1 MLSASLVS
9 ITLHLKTTEM
19 SKKLLLALLFLPFSA
34 MALADPGD
42 TTIVQTFTFEAQL
55 AQPGDYKSPGRQ
67 WFEFPEDDGTTYQ
80 KILMYHTLKCFD
92 GGLTAGNLGFPC
104 GEWDY
109 LTYNYLFD
117 HTGELDSTLQTHP
130 LYLLNQQG
138 FESTSLSLDPAFN
151 ITRYT
156 YPNID
161 DWSGTDLT
169 TSTADTPDDILH
181 TAINSTLPRSR
192 AQFVYPAEDLQNA
205 GLQAGAIGQMAF
217 FVASEAGQG
226 GLLRIRLASAET
238 NLNNWFDGSFA
249 AVFAGEFAP
258 LEDSWFEAQF
268 HTPWEWDGTSDVLV
282 EFLYNADEGGVPTA
296 LATSSGIGRVIASGE
311 DDRYI
316 SFSGPSYVDVP
327 AEAFAD
333 LEDEVTIAL
342 WVYGDPGVQP
352 ANQYIFEGRNAQNQ
366 RVLNSHLPWGNSRV
380 YWDAGQNGGYDRI
393 DKQASAANYAGQ
405 WNHWAF
411 TKNAVSGEMFIYLNG
426 ELWHSGTGLHRTM
439 EGITRFV
446 IGAAANYTG
455 YYDGRVDDFTVWRKA
470 LDQETI
476 AAYMLAEIDE
486 NHPEY
491 AQLVLNYTFNED
503 EGSLV
508 IDQSGNNYHGAVI
521 GLAGRMRHNAAE
533 RFLRGV
539 TLAQRPIAQFT
550 TGVFDITTS
559 ETTLD
564 EPVLATPSALVSYV
578 VDGYNIAVDEI
589 SYRWEA
595 NQTYGVYDE
604 AGNFIASYDG
614 NAQSF
619 ETVVNDELNWF
630 GAPFEVVDRYEIGRF
645 ITPYGIGLTLGD
657 DGWTWV
663 FDVTDYAPLL
673 KGMVELEAGNWQE
686 LLDLKFVFIEGT
698 PPREVK
704 RVDAF
709 WKGQYNLNNF
719 NDVVAE
725 RTFEPEPGEE
735 TFRLKT
741 RASGHGFGQGNNC
754 GEFCFNMHSVQVNGT
769 PHWSWQIIEEC
780 SDNPLYP
787 QGGTWIY
794 DRAGWCPGAKVT
806 TQDFELTPLVS
817 PNEPFSVKYEI
828 TTDPFGNYR
837 MEGQV
842 VAYGPYNFEHDVEL
856 DEILA
861 PSNWKIHSRV
871 NPICN
876 KPRIRIRNNGS
887 APLTTCTITFGIE
900 GELETQQWSGNLAFG
915 ETEEVEL
922 SYTNPNF
929 WIGDEGEGNLLF
941 TVSVGEPNGQT
952 DQNPFNN
959 TGTSPFQ
966 RPPVYSYN
974 DLNDNRLIVWV
985 NTNNVP
991 WENSVSIENMNGSEV
1006 WGRNYSQANTQHR
1019 DTIQLND
1026 GCYRF
1031 HLRDTGQDGL
1041 SFFAN
1046 NSGSGAA
1053 RLRRVGGPNFIQ
1065 FNPNFGM
1072 EIQHYFYFRT
1082 NLVGID
1088 EHASRRQ
1095 PELTVYPNP
1104 GSLSLTLQVSGA
1116 GSGAQWQMF
1125 DLTGRM
1131 VKEGRMNGVRTAD
1144 RVDMLI
1150 DTAELPSGLYT
1161 ITVFEPDYRRS
1172 VRWIKTE

>member
-1 MLSASLVS
+1 MPKNQLL
-9 ITLHLKTTEM
+9 T
-19 SKKLLLALLFLPFSA
+19 LLLLPFFGV
-34 MALADPGD
+34 ALADPGD

-67 WFEFPEDDGTTYQ
+67 WFEFPDDGTSYQ
-80 KILMYHTLKCFD
+80 KILMYHTLKCFE

-117 HTGELDSTLQTHP
+117 HTGELDSTLQNHP

-138 FESTSLSLDPAFN
+138 FETATLSQDPAFN
-151 ITRYT
+151 VIRYLYPEVTNWTGSNLNSSIT
-156 YPNID
+156 PEQE
-161 DWSGTDLT
+161 S
-169 TSTADTPDDILH
+169 ILH
-181 TAINSTLPRSR
+181 TAINTTLPRSR
-192 AQFVYPAEDLQNA
+192 SQFVYGADELLNA

-217 FVASEAGQG
+217 YVASEAGQDA
-226 GLLRIRLASAET
+226 GLLRIRLATAQTE
-238 NLNNWFDGSFA
+238 LDDWFSGDFTE
-249 AVFAGEFAP
+249 VFAGEFTP
-258 LEDSWFEAQF
+258 IEDTWFETQF
-268 HTPWEWDGTSDVLV
+268 HTPWEWDGTSDVVV
-282 EFLYNADEGGVPTA
+282 EFLYNSPQGGVPTA
-296 LATSSGIGRVIASGE
+296 LATSTGPGRILASNE

-316 SFSGPSYVDVP
+316 EFNGPSYIDVP

-333 LEDEVTIAL
+333 LQDEVTLAM

-352 ANQYIFEGRNAQNQ
+352 ANQYTFEGRNAQNQ
-366 RVLNSHLPWGNSRV
+366 RVLNTHLPWGNGRV
-380 YWDAGQNGGYDRI
+380 YWDAGHSGGYDRI
-393 DKQASAANYAGQ
+393 DKQAAVANYAGQ

-411 TKNAVSGEMFIYLNG
+411 TKNATSGEMHIYLNG
-426 ELWHSGTGLHRTM
+426 ELWHSGTGLTRTM
-439 EGITRFV
+439 EGITRFI
-446 IGAAANYTG
+446 IGASAALTG
-455 YYDGRVDDFTVWRKA
+455 HYDGRVDDFAIWNKA
-470 LDQETI
+470 LDQQTI
-476 AAYMLAEIDE
+476 ADYMLAEIDE
-486 NHPEY
+486 SHPEY
-491 AQLVLNYTFNED
+491 EQLVLYYTFNEE

-508 IDQSGNNYHGAVI
+508 TDHSANGFHGTVV
-521 GLAGRMRHNAAE
+521 GLAGRMRYNSSD

-539 TLAQRPIAQFT
+539 TINQRPIAQFT
-550 TGVFDITTS
+550 TGTFDVTT
-559 ETTLD
+559 TDGAFD
-564 EPVLATPSALVSYV
+564 ELYLATPSSLVTYA
-578 VDGYNIAVDEI
+578 VDGYNLTVAEV
-589 SYRWEA
+589 SYQWSA
-595 NQTYGVYDE
+595 DQTYAVYDE
-604 AGNFIASYDG
+604 EGNVLEEYSG
-614 NAQSF
+614 NELSF

-630 GAPFEVVDRYEIGRF
+630 AAPFEVVDRYEIGRY
-645 ITPYGIGLTLGD
+645 ITPYGIGLTLGE

-709 WKGQYNLNNF
+709 WKGQYNLSNF

-725 RTFEPEPGEE
+725 RTFEPQPGEE

-754 GEFCFNMHSVQVNGT
+754 GEFCFNMHSVKVNGQ
-769 PHWSWQIIEEC
+769 PQWSWQIIEEC
-780 SDNPLYP
+780 ANIPLYP

-806 TQDFELTPLVS
+806 TQNFELTPLVN
-817 PNEPFSVKYEI
+817 PDEPFTVKYEI

-842 VAYGPYNFEHDVEL
+842 IAYGPYNFEYDVEL
-856 DEILA
+856 EEILA
-861 PSNWKIHSRV
+861 PSNWKIHSRI

-887 APLTTCTITFGIE
+887 EPLTSCAITFGIE
-900 GELETQQWSGNLAFG
+900 GELETQQWTGNLAFG
-915 ETEEVEL
+915 EAEEVEL
-922 SYTNPNF
+922 VYSNPNF
-929 WIGDEGEGNLLF
+929 WVGDEVEGNLLF
-941 TVSVGEPNGQT
+941 TVNVTEPNGQA
-952 DQNPFNN
+952 DQNPFNSS
-959 TGTSPFQ
+959 GTSPFQ
-966 RPPVYSYN
+966 RPPLYSYN
-974 DLNDNRLIVWV
+974 DLDDNRLIVWV

-991 WENSVSIENMNGSEV
+991 WENSVSIETMNGNEV
-1006 WGRNYSQANTQHR
+1006 WGRNYSEANTQHR

-1031 HLRDTGQDGL
+1031 HLRDNGQDGL

-1046 NSGSGAA
+1046 NSGNGLA

-1072 EIQHYFYFRT
+1072 DIDHYFYFRT
-1082 NLVGID
+1082 NLVNVN
-1088 EHASRRQ
+1088 EQPSRRQ
-1095 PELTVYPNP
+1095 PELTVFPNP
-1104 GSLSLTLQVSGA
+1104 GTTSLTLQVTGSS
-1116 GSGAQWQMF
+1116 SGAQWQMF

-1131 VKEGRMNGVRTAD
+1131 VDQGRVQGVRNGE

-1150 DTAELPSGLYT
+1150 DTSPLPTGLYT
-1161 ITVFEPDYRRS
+1161 ITVFDTDYRRS